1 MSAPQS
7 PIASLL
13 TWLTVFGF
21 LFAAAPSPHSTTG
34 LKEGAQQA
42 LPAGQ
47 LGELS
52 ASFGLPD
59 AHTVSTPTLLKAWH
73 LLGTPAPHP
82 FTLSQLTAG
91 KPLGL
96 RCLAQAPV
104 HRPTL
109 VGVVELRI

>member
-7 PIASLL
+7 PIASLI

-21 LFAAAPSPHSTTG
+21 LFAAAPSQHATSV

-42 LPAGQ
+42 LPVGQ
-47 LGELS
+47 LDTIS
-52 ASFGLPD
+52 ASLALPD
-59 AHTVSTPTLLKAWH
+59 ANTVSTPTLLKAWH
-73 LLGTPAPHP
+73 LLGTPASRP

-91 KPLGL
+91 QSLGL

-104 HRPTL
+104 RRPTL

>member
-21 LFAAAPSPHSTTG
+21 LFAATPAQQLNAGLQQRSP
-34 LKEGAQQA
+34 QA
-42 LPAGQ
+42 LPTVQ
-47 LGELS
+47 LDGS
-52 ASFGLPD
+52 GVAFGLPD
-59 AHTVSTPTLLKAWH
+59 AHSASSGPLLKVWQ
-73 LLGTPAPHP
+73 LLGTYSPHP

-91 KPLGL
+91 TPLGL
-96 RCLAQAPV
+96 RCLAQTPV